1 MTVDPFGKHLRSVRL
16 LRLSSEILGKNK
28 NGEIKSLVMTEG
40 KVVNA
45 INHEGLF
52 TELLVNDSLADLV
65 VPVIT
70 FDINTAFKI
79 NEKIACFGFVH
90 YDWLP
95 DYRCTDLKP
104 FKSALKAEIIKRS

>member
-1 MTVDPFGKHLRSVRL
+1 
-16 LRLSSEILGKNK
+16 
-28 NGEIKSLVMTEG
+28 MTEG

-52 TELLVNDSLADLV
+52 TEVLVNDSLADLV

-70 FDINTAFKI
+70 FDIKDTFKI
-79 NEKIACFGFVH
+79 NEKIACFGLVR
-90 YDWLP
+90 YEWLP

-104 FKSALKAEIIKRS
+104 YKSALKAEIIKRS